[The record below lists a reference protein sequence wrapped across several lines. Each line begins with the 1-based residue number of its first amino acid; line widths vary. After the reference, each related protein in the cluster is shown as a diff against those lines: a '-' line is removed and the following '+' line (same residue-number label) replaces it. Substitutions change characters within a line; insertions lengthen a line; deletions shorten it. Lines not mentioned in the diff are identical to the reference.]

1 MDDTDRRIVALLRE
15 NARRSFQDIGQH
27 VHLSAPAVKRR
38 VDRLEHDGVIRGYT
52 AEVDAGAYG
61 WQAEAFVDLYCEGRM
76 PAESIKRAVEGEAGV
91 VSAHTVAGEASALL
105 HVMARDTQDLELCL
119 ERIRAT
125 DGISR
130 TVTEVVL
137 STLFERQARSAELA
151 VGRQPPGPAPGS
163 SGPSRRILDD
173 LGHVLFIGLAVHRR
187 RAIGLL
193 LRGERVGGRVVA
205 VLAVAGRVD
214 QLALGLL
221 EALGH
226 SAAALLDRAVRLVT
240 LVVGAVASD
249 PGGLGRGQLL
259 LVVDETL
266 VAVAALVAAP
276 GCGVFVSQALISDL
290 PVRRPC
296 EPIRREGAGQSRTP
310 AAHGRA
316 DANGPRWSRRASR
329 RLGASAGCPR

>member
-38 VDRLEHDGVIRGYT
+38 IDRLERDGVILGYT
-52 AEVDAGAYG
+52 AAVDASAFG

-137 STLFERQARSAELA
+137 STLFER
-151 VGRQPPGPAPGS
+151 
-163 SGPSRRILDD
+163 
-173 LGHVLFIGLAVHRR
+173 
-187 RAIGLL
+187 
-193 LRGERVGGRVVA
+193 
-205 VLAVAGRVD
+205 
-214 QLALGLL
+214 
-221 EALGH
+221 
-226 SAAALLDRAVRLVT
+226 
-240 LVVGAVASD
+240 
-249 PGGLGRGQLL
+249 
-259 LVVDETL
+259 
-266 VAVAALVAAP
+266 
-276 GCGVFVSQALISDL
+276 
-290 PVRRPC
+290 
-296 EPIRREGAGQSRTP
+296 
-310 AAHGRA
+310 
-316 DANGPRWSRRASR
+316 
-329 RLGASAGCPR
+329 